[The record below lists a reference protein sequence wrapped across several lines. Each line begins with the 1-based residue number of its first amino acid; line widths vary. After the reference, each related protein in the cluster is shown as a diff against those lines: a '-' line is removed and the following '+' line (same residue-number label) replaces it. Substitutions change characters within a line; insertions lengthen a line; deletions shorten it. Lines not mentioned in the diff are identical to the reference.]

1 MTDSERQNSARRVTL
16 KQVAIA
22 AEVSPMTVSNY
33 VNGHHHLMSDAVRDR
48 VAHEISRLNYRRND
62 AARNLRQSRLLSIGM
77 LIVDNSPTYLA
88 DGYTTQIVAGASN
101 HLTDQGFSLLL
112 QGIRPD
118 DFETSPLV
126 TSIRTDGLCALLSG
140 DDESRLAQ
148 IETLKRVGQPLIVF
162 LEKLD
167 TAHPDICSIRQNE
180 FESGRVM
187 GEHVSQR
194 SPSTVVLLAASDNRW
209 AAVVERMQGMV
220 DGLESGTGTPRI
232 ISLDCG
238 TGGFDDTQAALGSY
252 ISSDGMPDAI
262 MSVND
267 QMAIAAMQMVQNRGA
282 AIPDDVLVT
291 GFNAFDF
298 RRYAQPELTSIRSPA
313 YEMGA
318 RAAAEMLNRLETGTF
333 RENEII
339 FPFEFLKGQ
348 ST

>member
-1 MTDSERQNSARRVTL
+1 MTDTDRQTSAKRVTL

-22 AEVSPMTVSNY
+22 AEVSPMTVSNF
-33 VNGHHHLMSDAVRDR
+33 VNGHHHLMSEEVRER

-112 QGIRPD
+112 QGIRPN

-140 DDESRLAQ
+140 DDDQRLAQ
-148 IETLKRVGQPLIVF
+148 IETLKKVGQPLIVF
-162 LEKLD
+162 LESLNTGD
-167 TAHPDICSIRQNE
+167 HDICSIRQNE

-187 GEHVSQR
+187 GEHVAR
-194 SPSTVVLLAASDNRW
+194 NNPSSVVFLSASDNRW

-220 DGLESGTGTPRI
+220 AGLESGTDKPRI
-232 ISLDCG
+232 ASLDCG
-238 TGGFDDTQAALGSY
+238 SGSFDDTQSALTAQ
-252 ISSDGMPDAI
+252 IASDGIPDAI
-262 MSVND
+262 MAVND
-267 QMAIAAMQMVQNRGA
+267 QMAIAAMQMVQARGA
-282 AIPDDVLVT
+282 SIPEDVQVT

-318 RAAAEMLNRLETGTF
+318 RAAAEMLNRLNTGSF
-333 RENEII
+333 SEKEIV
-339 FPFEFLKGQ
+339 FPFEFLQGH